1 MAEGEG
7 ERGARLAAE
16 NVRVEYPLPRGG
28 KLRVLDIERLEL
40 PPGSQTAICGPS
52 GSGKTTLL
60 HVLCGIER
68 PSAGR
73 VCWDGVD
80 LFALGEAARD
90 RWRRHSVGL
99 VFQHFHLF
107 PSLSPLENVL
117 LPARFRAVR
126 VEKGVAGRAHALLDR
141 VEVRAAGDTASLS
154 RGEMQR
160 VALAR
165 ALLFSPPILL
175 ADEPTAS
182 LDAAAAMRVAELIF
196 AASCETG
203 ATLLLV
209 THDAALA
216 ARCPQIMNLAAG
228 RISRTPSV
236 PLAAVS

>member
-1 MAEGEG
+1 MAEDAGG
-7 ERGARLAAE
+7 GARLVAE
-16 NVRVEYPLPRGG
+16 NIVVAYPLPHGG
-28 KLRVLDIERLEL
+28 ALRVLDIERLEL

-60 HVLCGIER
+60 HLLCGIER

-73 VCWDGVD
+73 VLWDGVD

-90 RWRRHSVGL
+90 RWRRQSVGL
-99 VFQHFHLF
+99 VFQQFHLF
-107 PSLSPLENVL
+107 PSLSPLENIL
-117 LPARFRAVR
+117 LPARFRAFR
-126 VEKGVAGRAHALLDR
+126 VGKAAACRARALLDQ
-141 VEVRAAGDTASLS
+141 VAIRATGETASLS

-165 ALLFSPPILL
+165 ALLFAPPILL

-182 LDAAAAMRVAELIF
+182 LDAEAAAQVAGLLF
-196 AASCETG
+196 SASRETG

-216 ARCPQIMNLAAG
+216 AQCPQVLHLAAG
-228 RISRTPSV
+228 RVFGAPPV
-236 PLAAVS
+236 PRVAMA